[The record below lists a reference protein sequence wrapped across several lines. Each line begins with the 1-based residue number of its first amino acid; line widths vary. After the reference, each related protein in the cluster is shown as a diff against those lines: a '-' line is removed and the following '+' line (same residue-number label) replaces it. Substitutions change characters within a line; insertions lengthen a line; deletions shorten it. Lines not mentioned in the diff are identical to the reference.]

1 MQQQL
6 RNYSNR
12 LMAENRPGLEA
23 RVGIHSGEVVMR
35 SVEAGGRVEYLPVG
49 YATNLAARMQTVARA
64 GGIAISEE
72 TRRLVEGYFEF
83 HSCGPT
89 KLKGAA
95 DPVNVYEVTGLG
107 PLRSRFELSAR
118 RGLTP
123 FVGRDDELRRIK
135 STFELA
141 QNANGQIVALVAEA
155 GAGKTRLIYE
165 FKRELPAEC
174 KLLQAHSV
182 AHHQGSAYQ
191 PVLELLH
198 AYFGIDPADDKHA
211 RRTKIE
217 TQLATLHPGLSEAL
231 PFLFA
236 LLGIQNTPDP
246 IAEMGPL
253 LKRKRT
259 LEAFKC
265 IVVAE
270 SLNQPIVVIFEDAH
284 WIDPETQA
292 MLDLLADEIAD
303 ARVF

>member
-1 MQQQL
+1 
-6 RNYSNR
+6 
-12 LMAENRPGLEA
+12 
-23 RVGIHSGEVVMR
+23 
-35 SVEAGGRVEYLPVG
+35 
-49 YATNLAARMQTVARA
+49 
-64 GGIAISEE
+64 
-72 TRRLVEGYFEF
+72 
-83 HSCGPT
+83 
-89 KLKGAA
+89 
-95 DPVNVYEVTGLG
+95 
-107 PLRSRFELSAR
+107 
-118 RGLTP
+118 
-123 FVGRDDELRRIK
+123 
-135 STFELA
+135 LA

-259 LEAFKC
+259 LEAFKR

-303 ARVF
+303 ARVFLLLSYRPEYRHNWGDKTYCTEIRLDRLSQESAEAMLGSLLGESAELEGLKQLIDERTEGNPLFIEETVRALFDQGILVRGLRLDPFSGNRERNGDEHSFGDV